1 MINLLIIQTGDAVS
15 SARTHGNFNDWFAD
29 AAGCTATTINVHKGQ
44 ALPQIE
50 QTITQHS
57 HLIITG
63 SAAMITER
71 KDWMLSSMK
80 WLEQVVLQVPTLGVC
95 FGHQMLTDLLG
106 GTVQYNPKGRNMG
119 LDHCHL
125 TDAGLNHP
133 LFQDMKHPTFPTWV
147 SHLQSVTTPP
157 KGSVLLASSEK
168 DPNHAYQFGDHCFAL
183 QFHPEWTGPIM
194 AAYLEARSEDLTKEG
209 FDVPLMLAQTAQ
221 NLATQKIIQR
231 FIQT

>member
-1 MINLLIIQTGDAVS
+1 MSELLIIQTGDAVPT
-15 SARTHGNFNDWFAD
+15 ARPLGNFNDWFAR
-29 AAGCTATTINVHKGQ
+29 AAGRPATTINVHHGQ

-50 QTITQHS
+50 PSKKQYA

-63 SAAMITER
+63 SAAMITDHL
-71 KDWMLSSMK
+71 DWMKSTMK
-80 WLEQVVLQVPTLGVC
+80 WLEQVVPDVPTLGVC

-125 TDAGLNHP
+125 TDVGMTHP
-133 LFQDMKHPTFPTWV
+133 LFQDMNHPTFPTWV

-157 KGSVLLASSEK
+157 LGSHILATSEK
-168 DPNHAYQFGDHCFAL
+168 DPHHAFQYGDHCFAL

-194 AAYLEARSEDLTKEG
+194 AAYLKARSEDLTKEG
-209 FDVPLMLAQTAQ
+209 FDVPWMLSQTSQ
-221 NLATQKIIQR
+221 VLNTEKIIER
-231 FIQT
+231 FVQL